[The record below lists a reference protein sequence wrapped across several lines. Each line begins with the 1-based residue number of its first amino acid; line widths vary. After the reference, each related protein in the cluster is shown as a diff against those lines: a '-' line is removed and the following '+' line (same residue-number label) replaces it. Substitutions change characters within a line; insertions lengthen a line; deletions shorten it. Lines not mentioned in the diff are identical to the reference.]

1 MYEAILGL
9 FFKGIDPLYKWLSE
23 NLLAHVLTFGK
34 EFGAVVVFISAV
46 VFLFI
51 TVYFVMKQAKRLP
64 KHYLLETFDQDG
76 KKTVIP
82 ELRVKFGTYQAA
94 ASYADF
100 YTKLYEY
107 KYKFRLL
114 GIRDSIS
121 IPGRL
126 DH

>member
-1 MYEAILGL
+1 LYEAIVGL
-9 FFKGIDPLYKWLSE
+9 LLKSIDPLYKWLSE
-23 NLLAHVLTFGK
+23 NLLAHVLTFSK

-46 VFLFI
+46 VFLLI
-51 TVYFVMKQAKRLP
+51 TVYFIMKQAKRLP
-64 KHYLLETFDQDG
+64 KRYVIETFDQYG
-76 KKTVIP
+76 KKTIIP
-82 ELRVKFGTYQAA
+82 ELRVTFNTYQAA

-121 IPGRL
+121 VLRRL